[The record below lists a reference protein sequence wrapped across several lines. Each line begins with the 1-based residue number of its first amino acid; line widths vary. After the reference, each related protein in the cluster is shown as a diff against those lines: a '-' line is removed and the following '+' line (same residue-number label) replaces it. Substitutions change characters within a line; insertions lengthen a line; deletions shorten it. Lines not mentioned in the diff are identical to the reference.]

1 MSKSSNDRNLL
12 FGILALQMDFITRE
26 QLIAGMNAWVLTKD
40 KPLGDLLGEQQALST
55 ERRGLLDAL
64 VAEHLKQHG
73 GDPQQS
79 LAAISSVDDIKDDLA
94 RINDPDLTVSVM
106 QIPTAVAP
114 DPHMTMAPS
123 VGASTSSG
131 TRFRIVRS
139 YARGGLG
146 EVFVAQDQELHRE
159 VAVKQIQ
166 LRHADETES
175 RIRFVQ
181 EAEITGGLEHPGIV
195 PVYGLGS
202 YADGRP
208 FYAMR
213 FIRGDSLKDAIEE
226 YHSAAAKKHDAADR
240 NLELRALLRR
250 FIDVCEAI
258 DYAHSRGVLHR
269 DLKPGNIM
277 LGKYGETLVVD
288 WGLAKALDR
297 PDLVTNVGEAKLRP
311 STASGSAATLM
322 GSAVGTPQFM
332 SPEQAGGRL
341 DLLGP
346 TSDVYSLGATLY
358 CLLTGKVPFQDSDLG
373 LVLRKVERAEF
384 PRPSEICKEIPPA
397 LEAICLKAMAQYQTD
412 RYQTPRAL
420 ADDIEH
426 WLADEPVPAYR
437 EPAGERLARWS
448 RRNRAWAQSI
458 AAALF
463 AVAVIAVVAAVLIA
477 RSWQEEA
484 AARATEAAARQA
496 ADAARQTEAAARQAA
511 DVARQKEAEARQEA
525 ERGFREAR
533 DAVNDY
539 FTVVSENKLL
549 DVPGL
554 QPLRKELLESALH
567 YYQQFLTEH
576 ADDPSLHADVALTW
590 YRVGRIE
597 AEINRNA
604 DAVAALNKAR
614 VIQEAT
620 HMKSPS
626 TEETAELADTDNA
639 LGDLAQRT
647 AELDDA
653 KRWFQQAA
661 NLRQSLVASN
671 PHDAKLERKLANSH
685 ENLAVVDAKLARL
698 DAAKEEFAAADKE
711 RQQLVADHPD
721 STQYR
726 RDLAQGRYNM
736 ATMFRD
742 ANQLAAAR
750 DWVQQATTDYE
761 ELGKRELKSIE
772 IHREWALSNRVAGDI
787 ELLAGNLPAASTAY
801 ESALHV
807 AEPLARANPLLLPL
821 QDDVANIYVKIGNL
835 QLRESKSDEALKQL
849 ERARGILEQLTG
861 DDPGVSRYRVDLVSC
876 LRTIGEIQRTTS
888 RLADAEATWNSAR
901 AAQEQLVADS
911 PENSTYQLT
920 LGKLMDDLAVVRW
933 MLDKKS
939 EAVATSEQA
948 TVHLRRAFD
957 TSPESPGTRA
967 ALNKGYMNLAGFKR
981 QSGKPAEAAAV
992 AQEQR
997 KLWSGNADELFKV
1010 ARELALIAESSASGS
1025 EQPPAVQAQRRAI
1038 AQQAIEVL
1046 QEAVAGGFNKLDQLK
1061 SDPQFKILAGEPAF
1075 TRLLERRSSQ

>member
-1 MSKSSNDRNLL
+1 MSKSTNDRNLL

-26 QLIAGMNAWVLTKD
+26 QLVAGMNAWVLTKD
-40 KPLGDLLGEQQALST
+40 KPLGDILGEQQALSA

-79 LAAISSVDDIKDDLA
+79 LAAISSVGDIKDDLA
-94 RINDPDLTVSVM
+94 RINDPDITVSVM

-114 DPHMTMAPS
+114 DPHLTMAPS

-166 LRHADETES
+166 LRHADEAES
-175 RIRFVQ
+175 RVRFVQ

-213 FIRGDSLKDAIEE
+213 FIRGDSLKDAIED
-226 YHSAAAKKHDAADR
+226 YHCAAAKKHNAADR

-258 DYAHSRGVLHR
+258 EYAHSRGVLHR

-297 PDLVTNVGEAKLRP
+297 PDLATNVGEAKLRP

-332 SPEQAGGRL
+332 SPEQASGRL

-384 PRPSEICKEIPPA
+384 PRPREICKEVPPA
-397 LEAICLKAMAQYQTD
+397 LEAICLKAMALYQAD
-412 RYQTPRAL
+412 RYPAPRAL

-458 AAALF
+458 AAAVF
-463 AVAVIAVVAAVLIA
+463 AIAVIAVVAVVLIA
-477 RSWQEEA
+477 RSWREEA
-484 AARATEAAARQA
+484 AAR
-496 ADAARQTEAAARQAA
+496 
-511 DVARQKEAEARQEA
+511 QEA
-525 ERGFREAR
+525 EQGFREAR
-533 DAVNDY
+533 SAVNDY
-539 FTVVSENKLL
+539 FTLVSENKLL

-554 QPLRKELLESALH
+554 QPLRKELLESARR
-567 YYQQFLTEH
+567 YYEQFLKEH

-590 YRVGRIE
+590 YRVGRIQ
-597 AEINRNA
+597 AEIDRNA
-604 DAVAALNKAR
+604 DAVVAFNKAR
-614 VIQEAT
+614 TIQEEI
-620 HMKSPS
+620 HKQSPS
-626 TEETAELADTDNA
+626 AEETAELADTDNA

-647 AELDDA
+647 AKLDDA
-653 KRWFQQAA
+653 KQWFQLAA
-661 NLRQSLVASN
+661 DLRKALVDAN
-671 PHDAKLERKLANSH
+671 PQDANLERKLANSH
-685 ENLAVVDAKLARL
+685 ENLAVVDVKTARL
-698 DAAKEEFAAADKE
+698 DTAKEEFAVADKE

-721 STQYR
+721 TTRYR

-736 ATMFRD
+736 ATTFRD
-742 ANQLAAAR
+742 TNQPAPAL
-750 DWVQQATTDYE
+750 DWIQQATADYE
-761 ELGKRELKSIE
+761 ELAKREPKSID
-772 IHREWALSNRVAGDI
+772 IHREWALAVRVAGDI
-787 ELLAGNLPAASTAY
+787 ELKSGNPAAASARY
-801 ESALHV
+801 ESCAANRRAAGLRQSAAFAASGRRCKSLHETWQSEADGIEIRRGAGV
-807 AEPLARANPLLLPL
+807 TAARPRNSRTVGRRRS
-821 QDDVANIYVKIGNL
+821 DG
-835 QLRESKSDEALKQL
+835 ESISDRL
-849 ERARGILEQLTG
+849 GTV
-861 DDPGVSRYRVDLVSC
+861 PVSDRRYR
-876 LRTIGEIQRTTS
+876 
-888 RLADAEATWNSAR
+888 
-901 AAQEQLVADS
+901 
-911 PENSTYQLT
+911 
-920 LGKLMDDLAVVRW
+920 
-933 MLDKKS
+933 
-939 EAVATSEQA
+939 
-948 TVHLRRAFD
+948 
-957 TSPESPGTRA
+957 
-967 ALNKGYMNLAGFKR
+967 
-981 QSGKPAEAAAV
+981 
-992 AQEQR
+992 
-997 KLWSGNADELFKV
+997 
-1010 ARELALIAESSASGS
+1010 
-1025 EQPPAVQAQRRAI
+1025 
-1038 AQQAIEVL
+1038 
-1046 QEAVAGGFNKLDQLK
+1046 AGGW
-1061 SDPQFKILAGEPAF
+1061 SYRPG
-1075 TRLLERRSSQ
+1075 